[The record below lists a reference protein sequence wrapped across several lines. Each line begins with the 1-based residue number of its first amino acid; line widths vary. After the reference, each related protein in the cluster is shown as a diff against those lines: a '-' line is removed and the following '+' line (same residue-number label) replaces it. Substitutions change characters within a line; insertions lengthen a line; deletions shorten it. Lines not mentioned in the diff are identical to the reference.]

1 MRKTGKKAI
10 FPVQDIVPGWQDL
23 LGPAVPESASL
34 FVAMLAAADPDCPL
48 TILAPDAALAER
60 ITVEL
65 FLWLKAFARETEVM
79 LLPEGTVRADQV
91 LSENDSP
98 RTLAFARML
107 SAPPRIT
114 VASIGAAL
122 APAPAPETLRNATF
136 QLEAG
141 DTFPMTDLAGK
152 LVALDYDDEL
162 EVTVPGEFARRGGLM
177 DVFSFSEK
185 LPARLEFFGDEI
197 DSIRL
202 FDPSTQLSVEKAT
215 RYQIVMRAGSAAS
228 KDSEADFLDYIPG
241 RTVLLFPALARR
253 YLERY
258 GNETQQERF
267 RLFASR
273 KDLCRIL
280 DNVEMTEFD
289 NVFQPRCFTLDS
301 LIRSALPDDAAEGTA
316 DLIRQ
321 WNSGIIARWIDEGIR
336 IVVCG
341 KSEADLVH
349 LREWLAEAGLPEDG
363 KSLAVRTGDLPFGIF
378 LPGLKRAFLTE
389 RELFGLTAKTAPRRM
404 APEPDSEPEK
414 TVRGG
419 EDLSA
424 FAELDEGDYAVHIR
438 HGICIYRGLSVVA
451 TGGAAA
457 EMIALEFDDG
467 AMMHV
472 PLWQAHC
479 ISKYI
484 GSKKT
489 VVHLNKLASAKW
501 GKTRAAAAR
510 SVQALAYGMLRM
522 QAVRKTVHTTPY
534 PKDGLEQRMFEEA
547 FPFRETAD
555 QLRAADE
562 IKKDMEAARPMDRLL
577 CGDVGFGKTELAMR
591 AAFKAVSSGRQVAVL
606 VPTTVLAQQH
616 YYSFL
621 ERFAGTPVMI
631 EQLSR
636 FRTKGEQTEIL
647 RRLREGSLDI
657 VIGTHRLVQEDVRFH
672 NLGLIVIDEEQRF
685 GVQHKERLKRLRVSA
700 DVLTMTATPIPRTL
714 YMSMSGMRDLS
725 TIMSAPVQ
733 RLPVR
738 TVVAQNEENV
748 IRTAISRELERGGQ
762 VYYLYNRVATID
774 DEAAKIQA
782 MFPGARIGIGHGKMN
797 EHDLEDVMS
806 RFIEG
811 KMDILVCTTIIESG
825 LDIPNANT
833 IIIDRADRFGLAEL
847 YQLRGRV
854 GRWTRQAYAYM
865 LLPKSGILT
874 GDARKRISAIR
885 SYTHLGAGFK
895 LAVRDLE
902 IRGAGNILGAEQSG
916 PIHAV
921 GFHLYCDL
929 LRSCVTQL
937 KGETLETPPE
947 TDLFMDFL
955 VFAGSPPEGKTGA
968 AFTDDYIN
976 SPKLRIDAYRRLAAI
991 STEAR
996 LDDFENELRDRFGKL
1011 PSFAVNL
1018 LDCARIRLIAA
1029 ACSIEAVT
1037 CRDDRVYL
1045 QLPDASFLK
1054 PGGMVPRLTPSFT
1067 PVKKL
1072 RQLLEILKEIRLKR
1086 KK

>member
-10 FPVQDIVPGWQDL
+10 FPVRDMIPGWQHF

-34 FVAMLAAADPDCPL
+34 FVAMLYAAEPGAPL
-48 TILAPDAALAER
+48 TILAPDAAQAER
-60 ITVEL
+60 ITAEL
-65 FLWLKAFARETEVM
+65 PLWLKALALEAEVM
-79 LLPEGTVRADQV
+79 LLPEGTIRADQV
-91 LSENDSP
+91 TTENDSP
-98 RTLAFARML
+98 RSLALARML
-107 SAPPRIT
+107 TAPPQIT

-122 APAPAPETLRNATF
+122 SAAPAPENLRNATI
-136 QLEAG
+136 QLQVG
-141 DTFPMTDLAGK
+141 DTFSMTDLAGK
-152 LVALDYDDEL
+152 LVELDYDDEL
-162 EVTVPGEFARRGGLM
+162 EVTIPGEFARRGGLM

-185 LPARLEFFGDEI
+185 RPARLEFFGDEI

-202 FDPSTQLSVEKAT
+202 FDPSTQLSVEKVN
-215 RYQIVMRAGSAAS
+215 RYQIIMRAGAAAS
-228 KDSEADFLDYIPG
+228 RDSESDFLDYVPG
-241 RTVLLFPALARR
+241 KTVLLFPALAERH
-253 YLERY
+253 LERY
-258 GNETQQERF
+258 GNEKQQARF
-267 RLFASR
+267 RDFCSR
-273 KDLCRIL
+273 DGLCRIL
-280 DNVEMTEFD
+280 DSVEVTEFD
-289 NVFQPRCFTLDS
+289 NVFQPKCFTLDA
-301 LIRSALPDDAAEGTA
+301 LIRSALPDDAVEDYTER
-316 DLIRQ
+316 IRQ
-321 WNSGIIARWIDEGIR
+321 WNSGIIARWIDDGIR
-336 IVVCG
+336 IVVNG
-341 KSEADLVH
+341 KSESDLVH
-349 LREWLAEAGLPEDG
+349 LREWLTEAGLPEDG
-363 KSLAVRTGDLPFGIF
+363 KSLAVRIGDLPFGIF

-389 RELFGLTAKTAPRRM
+389 RELFGLTAKTAPRRI
-404 APEPDSEPEK
+404 APDQENGPEK
-414 TVRGG
+414 HLRTGG

-424 FAELDEGDYAVHIR
+424 FAELDEGDYAVHIQ
-438 HGICIYRGLSVVA
+438 HGICIYRGLSVVS
-451 TGGAAA
+451 TGGATA
-457 EMIALEFDDG
+457 EMISLEFDDG

-534 PKDGLEQRMFEEA
+534 PADGLEQRMFEEA

-562 IKKDMEAARPMDRLL
+562 IKKDMECARPMDRLL

-591 AAFKAVSSGRQVAVL
+591 AAFKAVSAGRQVAVL

-672 NLGLIVIDEEQRF
+672 DLGLIVIDEEQRF

-738 TVVAQNEENV
+738 TIVAQSEENV

-762 VYYLYNRVATID
+762 VYYLYNRVATIEE
-774 DEAAKIQA
+774 EAAKIQM

-797 EHDLEDVMS
+797 EHELEDVMS

-916 PIHAV
+916 QIHAV
-921 GFHLYCDL
+921 GFHLYCEL

-955 VFAGSPPEGKTGA
+955 VFAGSPPKDKTGA
-968 AFTDDYIN
+968 AFTEDYIN

-996 LDDFENELRDRFGKL
+996 LDDFENELRDRYGKL
-1011 PSFAVNL
+1011 PPFAVNL
-1018 LDCARIRLIAA
+1018 LDCARIRLIAS
-1029 ACSIEAVT
+1029 ACGIESVT
-1037 CRDDRVYL
+1037 CRDDRAYL

-1072 RQLLEILKEIRLKR
+1072 HQLLDILKEIRRKR
-1086 KK
+1086 K

>member
-10 FPVQDIVPGWQDL
+10 FLPRDIVPGWQKC
-23 LGPAVPESASL
+23 LGPVTPESASL
-34 FVAMLAAADPDCPL
+34 PIALLYAAEPGKPL
-48 TILAPDAALAER
+48 TILAPDAAQAER
-60 ITVEL
+60 ITAEL
-65 FLWLKAFARETEVM
+65 PQWLKAFALEAEVM
-79 LLPEGTVRADQV
+79 QLPESSVRPDQM
-91 LSENDSP
+91 SAESDSP
-98 RTLAFARML
+98 RSLALARML
-107 SAPPRIT
+107 TDPPQIT

-122 APAPAPETLRNATF
+122 APAPTPDTLRNATIR
-136 QLEAG
+136 LRVG
-141 DTFPMTDLAGK
+141 DAFPMTDLAGK
-152 LVALDYDDEL
+152 LVELDYDDEL

-177 DVFSFSEK
+177 DVFSFSEQR
-185 LPARLEFFGDEI
+185 PARLEFFGDEI

-202 FDPSTQLSVEKAT
+202 FDPASQLSVEKVT
-215 RYQIVMRAGSAAS
+215 EYRIVMRAGAAAS
-228 KDSEADFLDYIPG
+228 KDSDSDFLDYFSG
-241 RTVLLFPALARR
+241 RTILLFPSLAERH
-253 YLERY
+253 LERY
-258 GNETQQERF
+258 GNEKQQQRF
-267 RLFASR
+267 RMFCE
-273 KDLCRIL
+273 KNGFCRIL
-280 DNVEMTEFD
+280 DSVEVTESD
-289 NVFQPRCFTLDS
+289 HVFQPKCYTLDS
-301 LIRSALPDDAAEGTA
+301 LIRSALPDDVAAGSAE
-316 DLIRQ
+316 LIRQ
-321 WNSGIIARWIDEGIR
+321 WNSGIIARWVDDGVK
-336 IVVCG
+336 VVING

-349 LREWLAEAGLPEDG
+349 LREWLTEAGLPEDG
-363 KSLAVRTGDLPFGIF
+363 KLLSVRTGELPFGVF

-389 RELFGLTAKTAPRRM
+389 RELFGLTAKTAPRRI
-404 APEPDSEPEK
+404 APEQEK
-414 TVRGG
+414 GAENSRSGG
-419 EDLSA
+419 EDLSV
-424 FAELDEGDYAVHIR
+424 FAELDEGDYAVHIQ
-438 HGICIYRGLSVVA
+438 HGICIYRGLNVVSS
-451 TGGAAA
+451 GGATA
-457 EMIALEFDDG
+457 EMITLEFDDG

-522 QAVRKTVHTTPY
+522 QAVRKTVHTAPY
-534 PKDGLEQRMFEEA
+534 PPDGLEQRMFEEA

-555 QLRAADE
+555 QLRAAAE
-562 IKKDMEAARPMDRLL
+562 IKGDMEAARPMDRLL

-591 AAFKAVSSGRQVAVL
+591 AAFKAVSAGRQVAVL

-621 ERFAGTPVMI
+621 ERFAGTPVVI

-636 FRTKGEQTEIL
+636 FRTKGQQTEIL

-672 NLGLIVIDEEQRF
+672 DLGLIVIDEEQRF

-738 TVVAQNEENV
+738 TIVAQNEETL
-748 IRTAISRELERGGQ
+748 IRTAINRELERGGQ
-762 VYYLYNRVATID
+762 VYYLYNRVATIEE
-774 DEAAKIQA
+774 EAAKIQA

-797 EHDLEDVMS
+797 EHELEEVMS

-811 KMDILVCTTIIESG
+811 KLDVLVCTTIIESG

-916 PIHAV
+916 QIHAV

-937 KGETLETPPE
+937 KGESLETPPE
-947 TDLFMDFL
+947 TDLFLDFL
-955 VFAGSPPEGKTGA
+955 VFAGSPPAGKTGA
-968 AFTDDYIN
+968 AFTEDYIN
-976 SPKLRIDAYRRLAAI
+976 SPKLRIDSYRRLAAI
-991 STEAR
+991 STEQR
-996 LDDFENELRDRFGKL
+996 LDDFESELRDRYGKL
-1011 PSFAVNL
+1011 PPFAVNL

-1029 ACSIEAVT
+1029 ACGLEAVT

-1045 QLPDASFLK
+1045 QFPDASFLK
-1054 PGGMVPRLTPSFT
+1054 PGGMVPRLNPGDT

-1072 RQLLEILKEIRLKR
+1072 HQVLELLKEIRKKR
-1086 KK
+1086 K

>member
-1 MRKTGKKAI
+1 MGKTGKKAI
-10 FPVQDIVPGWQDL
+10 FPTHDIVPRWQDF

-34 FVAMLAAADPDCPL
+34 FVAMLYAAEPDRPL
-48 TILAPDAALAER
+48 TVLAPDAVLAER
-60 ITVEL
+60 LTAEL
-65 FLWLKAFARETEVM
+65 PLWLKAFARESEVM
-79 LLPEGTVRADQV
+79 LLPEGAVRADQIP
-91 LSENDSP
+91 SENDSP
-98 RTLAFARML
+98 RTLALARML
-107 SAPPRIT
+107 TDPPQIT

-122 APAPAPETLRNATF
+122 APAPAPGTLQNATIHL
-136 QLEAG
+136 QVG
-141 DTFPMTDLAGK
+141 DTFSMTELAGK
-152 LVALDYDDEL
+152 LVELDYDDEL
-162 EVTVPGEFARRGGLM
+162 EVTIPGEFARRGGLM

-185 LPARLEFFGDEI
+185 QPARLEFFGDEI

-202 FDPSTQLSVEKAT
+202 FDPTTQLSVEKVT
-215 RYQIVMRAGSAAS
+215 RYQIVMRAGAAAA
-228 KDSEADFLDYIPG
+228 KDLESDFLDYIPG
-241 RTVLLFPALARR
+241 RTVLLFPALATR

-267 RLFASR
+267 QQFNCR

-280 DNVEMTEFD
+280 DNVDMTGVD
-289 NVFQPRCFTLDS
+289 NVFQPKCFTLDA

-316 DLIRQ
+316 ELIRQ
-321 WNSGIIARWIDEGIR
+321 WNSGIIARWIDDGVK
-336 IVVCG
+336 IVING

-349 LREWLAEAGLPEDG
+349 LREWLTEAGLPEDG
-363 KSLAVRTGDLPFGIF
+363 KSLAVRSGDLPFGIF

-389 RELFGLTAKTAPRRM
+389 RELFGLTAKTAPRRV
-404 APEPDSEPEK
+404 APDQETDTEK
-414 TVRGG
+414 HTRGG

-424 FAELDEGDYAVHIR
+424 FAELDEGDYAVHIQ
-438 HGICIYRGLSVVA
+438 HGICIYRGLSVVSS
-451 TGGAAA
+451 GGAVA
-457 EMIALEFDDG
+457 EMITLEFDDG

-489 VVHLNKLASAKW
+489 IVHLNKLASAKW

-522 QAVRKTVHTTPY
+522 QAVRKTVHTAPC
-534 PKDGLEQRMFEEA
+534 PQDGLEQRMFEEA

-562 IKKDMEAARPMDRLL
+562 IKKDMEADRPMDRLL

-591 AAFKAVSSGRQVAVL
+591 AAFKAVSAGKQVAVL

-738 TVVAQNEENV
+738 TVVAQSEENV

-774 DEAAKIQA
+774 EEAAKIQM

-797 EHDLEDVMS
+797 EHELEDVMS

-865 LLPKSGILT
+865 LLPKSGILS

-916 PIHAV
+916 QIHAV

-955 VFAGSPPEGKTGA
+955 VFAGSPPKDKTGA
-968 AFTDDYIN
+968 AFTEDYIN

-991 STEAR
+991 SSEAR

-1011 PSFAVNL
+1011 PPFAVNL
-1018 LDCARIRLIAA
+1018 LDCARIRLIAS
-1029 ACSIEAVT
+1029 ACGVAAVT

-1045 QLPDASFLK
+1045 QLPDASFIK

-1072 RQLLEILKEIRLKR
+1072 HQLLELLKEIRRKR
-1086 KK
+1086 K

>member
-1 MRKTGKKAI
+1 
-10 FPVQDIVPGWQDL
+10 
-23 LGPAVPESASL
+23 
-34 FVAMLAAADPDCPL
+34 
-48 TILAPDAALAER
+48 
-60 ITVEL
+60 
-65 FLWLKAFARETEVM
+65 
-79 LLPEGTVRADQV
+79 
-91 LSENDSP
+91 
-98 RTLAFARML
+98 
-107 SAPPRIT
+107 
-114 VASIGAAL
+114 
-122 APAPAPETLRNATF
+122 
-136 QLEAG
+136 
-141 DTFPMTDLAGK
+141 
-152 LVALDYDDEL
+152 
-162 EVTVPGEFARRGGLM
+162 
-177 DVFSFSEK
+177 
-185 LPARLEFFGDEI
+185 
-197 DSIRL
+197 
-202 FDPSTQLSVEKAT
+202 
-215 RYQIVMRAGSAAS
+215 
-228 KDSEADFLDYIPG
+228 
-241 RTVLLFPALARR
+241 
-253 YLERY
+253 
-258 GNETQQERF
+258 
-267 RLFASR
+267 
-273 KDLCRIL
+273 
-280 DNVEMTEFD
+280 
-289 NVFQPRCFTLDS
+289 
-301 LIRSALPDDAAEGTA
+301 
-316 DLIRQ
+316 
-321 WNSGIIARWIDEGIR
+321 
-336 IVVCG
+336 
-341 KSEADLVH
+341 
-349 LREWLAEAGLPEDG
+349 
-363 KSLAVRTGDLPFGIF
+363 
-378 LPGLKRAFLTE
+378 
-389 RELFGLTAKTAPRRM
+389 
-404 APEPDSEPEK
+404 
-414 TVRGG
+414 
-419 EDLSA
+419 
-424 FAELDEGDYAVHIR
+424 
-438 HGICIYRGLSVVA
+438 
-451 TGGAAA
+451 
-457 EMIALEFDDG
+457 
-467 AMMHV
+467 
-472 PLWQAHC
+472 
-479 ISKYI
+479 
-484 GSKKT
+484 KT

-591 AAFKAVSSGRQVAVL
+591 AAFKAVSAGRQVAVL

-636 FRTKGEQTEIL
+636 FRTKGEQAEIL

-657 VIGTHRLVQEDVRFH
+657 VIGTHRLVQEDVRFRD
-672 NLGLIVIDEEQRF
+672 LGLIVIDEEQRF

-738 TVVAQNEENV
+738 TVVAQSEENV
-748 IRTAISRELERGGQ
+748 IRNAISRELERDGQ

-774 DEAAKIQA
+774 EEAAKLQM

-797 EHDLEDVMS
+797 EHELEDVMS

-865 LLPKSGILT
+865 LLPKSGILS

-916 PIHAV
+916 QIHAV
-921 GFHLYCDL
+921 GFHLYCEL

-937 KGETLETPPE
+937 KGEALETPPQ

-996 LDDFENELRDRFGKL
+996 LDDFEKELRDRYGKL
-1011 PSFAVNL
+1011 PPFAVNL
-1018 LDCARIRLIAA
+1018 LDCARIRLIAS
-1029 ACSIEAVT
+1029 ACGIESVT

-1072 RQLLEILKEIRLKR
+1072 HQLLELLKEIRRKR
-1086 KK
+1086 K